1 MAMLTDHNASSRV
14 GNVGSAASESEQ
26 RIRRRRRGLLHMYY
40 GMDSA
45 EVSSRKEN
53 PLDIDGT
60 GFKPENY
67 MEHLLKESSLNE
79 LFVREQQ
86 MRRGTIMNRVP

>member
-1 MAMLTDHNASSRV
+1 
-14 GNVGSAASESEQ
+14 
-26 RIRRRRRGLLHMYY
+26 MYY

-45 EVSSRKEN
+45 EVSSRKED

-60 GFKPENY
+60 GFKPENF

-79 LFVREQQ
+79 LFDRERQ
-86 MRRGTIMNRVP
+86 MRKGTHALAGLACFDLCINVVV